1 MQSRKRPEGL
11 PVPIHKLGSVY
22 GCAGVPCTS
31 PIMGESSGV
40 KCLQGRGK
48 REGLNL
54 DYVCTAFPFSRQRT
68 SSLLW
73 TRSGIQL
80 KLP

>member
-22 GCAGVPCTS
+22 GCAGVPCTF

-54 DYVCTAFPFSRQRT
+54 DYVCTALPFSRQHT
-68 SSLLW
+68 SSPPC
-73 TRSGIQL
+73 SGPAQASN
-80 KLP
+80 